1 MTEPLYLRTT
11 RAAYDA
17 VAVEYAER
25 FRSELEARPLERAML
40 AAFAE
45 LVRGAG
51 AGAVADLGCGPG
63 RVTAYLHSLG
73 LAAYGVDLSPQ
84 MIALA
89 RQ

>member
-1 MTEPLYLRTT
+1 MHRQ
-11 RAAYDA
+11 AHSFDA

-51 AGAVADLGCGPG
+51 AGAVAAGAVQAFGSV
-63 RVTAYLHSLG
+63 RFA
-73 LAAYGVDLSPQ
+73 
-84 MIALA
+84 
-89 RQ
+89 